1 MEKQSIARL
10 FDLHG
15 KTALITGGALGIGQ
29 ASARRLAEAGATIVL
44 VDINPAAAQ
53 ETAREI
59 QTQGGQ
65 ATAIYGDVSEIHS
78 IDGIIQTTVETSG
91 SLDILVNNAGIYP
104 FSSVLEM
111 TEAAWDQVLDI
122 NLKGAF
128 FYAQK
133 AAQQMIKAGRGGRII
148 NISSING
155 LTPTRYLS
163 HYDASK
169 GGIIAL
175 TKTLALELAPHNINV
190 NTIAPGEIITP
201 GTSSVSSATLAKAG
215 VTDMNDSDFLQQIPL
230 GRLGL
235 PDDIARAVLF
245 LASDAASYMTGSL
258 LTVDGGYLLT

>member
-1 MEKQSIARL
+1 MEQQSNVSL

-29 ASARRLAEAGATIVL
+29 ASARRLAEAGAATML
-44 VDINPAAAQ
+44 VDINLEAA
-53 ETAREI
+53 R
-59 QTQGGQ
+59 
-65 ATAIYGDVSEIHS
+65 ATAQDIQARGGRASALYGDVSEVHS
-78 IDGIIQTTVETSG
+78 IDAIIQTTVETFG

-104 FSSVLEM
+104 FASVLEM
-111 TEAAWDQVLDI
+111 TEAAWDQVLAI

-155 LTPTRYLS
+155 LTPTRFLS

-169 GGIIAL
+169 GGMIAL
-175 TKTLALELAPHNINV
+175 NRTLALELGPHHINV
-190 NTIAPGEIITP
+190 NAIAPGEIITP
-201 GTSSVSSATLAKAG
+201 GTSAASPETLEQAG
-215 VTDMNDSDFLQQIPL
+215 VTDMNNSDFLQQIPL
-230 GRLGL
+230 NRLGM
-235 PDDIARAVLF
+235 PDDIARVVLF
-245 LASDAASYMTGSL
+245 LASEAASYMAGSL